1 MPTTTTRQVPKRA
14 LIGVTIA
21 AVVLA
26 IPYLV
31 DRVVTETRQR
41 RVDEESGRKARE
53 AAELARDAL
62 GVQTEAVAMMTENA
76 IANPRFLAALRGR
89 VDRTTLADL
98 LSTES
103 WWEPYRNQ
111 LAAIS
116 YDGATLAFSQA
127 EGADGLPIG
136 ELMRQVGTAG
146 KPASRP
152 MAGERGAFLAAARQV
167 PLGQGMSAVLLLAK
181 RIDAPL
187 LATVA
192 GRSGRP
198 LLVSDGRRALGQW
211 GPGVAQLEALVGEEA
226 SGDVALPEPGVHAA
240 AVAIAPGLW
249 LWSLGR
255 TGEVEQ
261 AAAAADRTRRQV
273 SWAVAIPLG
282 LAIAA
287 VSLRRRGARG
297 TAPDALEPA
306 ISPNLT
312 RLGLS
317 ASTPSAPLQVL
328 PPMSPGPGTPL
339 GRYLLVDRI
348 GEGGM
353 AEVYTAVS
361 FGYGGF
367 RRSFVIKRLRPE
379 LIANP
384 TAIDL
389 FIDEANLASTL
400 VHPNVVPVFD
410 FGEAAGSYFLAQ
422 EYVIGRD
429 LGRITRRLRERGE
442 PLLSANAILYL
453 AHEVLTGLQYAHA
466 KRDDSGHPLGVVHR
480 DITPENVIISERGE
494 VKVLDFGIMKAM
506 HRVSQT
512 ESGTVKGSVGFMSPE
527 QARGKA
533 VDHRSDLYSTGLVI
547 LYAAT
552 GEPTY
557 SGETFYDLLTAAATG
572 PGDEQLARIAALPE
586 PLPAILGRALEVDPD
601 RRFQTS
607 GEFRAAVAS
616 CMTAGGAS
624 ELSDQLLRL
633 FGDELHA
640 EQERLAAAFARAP
653 RSESMA
659 RLTPI
664 TPRAGEG
671 GGEGT

>member
-1 MPTTTTRQVPKRA
+1 MQPTTTRSTPKRA
-14 LIGVTIA
+14 LVGLTVA

-31 DRVVTETRQR
+31 DRVVMEARQR
-41 RVDEESGRKARE
+41 RVTEESSRKARE
-53 AAELARDAL
+53 AAELAREAL

-146 KPASRP
+146 KAAARP
-152 MAGERGAFLAAARQV
+152 MAGERGAFLAAARQA
-167 PLGQGMSAVLLLAK
+167 PIGQGMSAVLLLAK

-187 LATVA
+187 LATVS

-198 LLVSDGRRALGQW
+198 LLVSDGRRVLGQW
-211 GPGVAQLEALVGEEA
+211 GPGVALLESVVGEET

-255 TGEVEQ
+255 SGELEQ
-261 AAAAADRTRRQV
+261 VVAAADRTRRQV

-287 VSLRRRGARG
+287 LSLRRRGG
-297 TAPDALEPA
+297 GGKAPDALEPA
-306 ISPNLT
+306 VSQNFSG
-312 RLGLS
+312 LGLS
-317 ASTPSAPLQVL
+317 APLQAL

-379 LIANP
+379 LITNP

-442 PLLSANAILYL
+442 PLLSANAILHL
-453 AHEVLTGLQYAHA
+453 AHEVLAGLQYAHA
-466 KRDDSGHPLGVVHR
+466 KRDDSGHPLGIVHR

-494 VKVLDFGIMKAM
+494 VKVLDFGIMKAT

-552 GEPTY
+552 GEPTFP
-557 SGETFYDLLTAAATG
+557 GETFYDLLTAAATG
-572 PGDEQLARIAALPE
+572 LGDEQRARIATLPD
-586 PLPAILGRALEVDPD
+586 PLPAILGRALDVDPD
-601 RRFQTS
+601 RRFQS
-607 GEFRAAVAS
+607 GAEFRAAVAS
-616 CMTAGGAS
+616 HLTGGGAS
-624 ELSDQLLRL
+624 ELAEQLLRL
-633 FGDELHA
+633 FGDELRT

-653 RSESMA
+653 RPESMA

-671 GGEGT
+671 GAEGG